1 MVEEAGPH
9 GKRVR
14 AEVAAFIGLL
24 LLTFLAVGVWVDA
37 RTQEDE
43 TVAGMTGRMERPADQ
58 TIPPAQNNDVP
69 AARPHP
75 RGLPRKTARPRVQRR
90 GNRPL
95 SGLPD
100 ASEQAGRGDQRR
112 GEST

>member
-14 AEVAAFIGLL
+14 AEVAAFVALL

-58 TIPPAQNNDVP
+58 NIPPAQNNDVP

-75 RGLPRKTARPRVQRR
+75 RGLPRKTVRPRAQRR

-100 ASEQAGRGDQRR
+100 ASEQAGRGD
-112 GEST
+112 